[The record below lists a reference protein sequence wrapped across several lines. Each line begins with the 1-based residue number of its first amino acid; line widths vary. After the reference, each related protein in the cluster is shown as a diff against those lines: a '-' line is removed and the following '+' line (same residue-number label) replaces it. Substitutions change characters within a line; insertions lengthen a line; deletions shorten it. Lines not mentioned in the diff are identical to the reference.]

1 MDKIQ
6 RLQKAKFYLEMLAC
20 SMDPT
25 TQEFI
30 ESEVLQKKEIKDV
43 LKFVSTVLEELIG
56 NNGEVIKVSKPINFQ
71 VAKLN
76 KQEIKLSNEPIQLS
90 ALMTRINK
98 QVDAKTMRKL
108 GVGKITKWLIE
119 KGYLINEKVSVI
131 KEVSQLNITD
141 RAENFGIV
149 VDNKIDEK
157 TGEVKPYVLLT
168 RKAQEY
174 IVDNLE
180 SILTEEIVEEQKNH
194 PLKVNCSMR
203 GQLWSKDEE
212 DMLIV
217 EFIEQKLSISEIAK
231 LHNRN
236 TGGIRARLKK
246 LRLIE
251 WFEDMLRKY

>member
-56 NNGEVIKVSKPINFQ
+56 NNGEVIKVSKPTNFQ

-251 WFEDMLRKY
+251 